1 MSQHSSL
8 EQRWEPFYS
17 HSPSHPIPSHLPL
30 PHLLLAVTYCHVAM
44 SDRTKHTHN
53 TYIHPSPPISS
64 HLLPHSQSPSNRSHT
79 LTRSTPGPGWNACT
93 CYAHPPGPNQ
103 SPQTTSLHTLLL
115 STKPTL
121 ADPPPSSHTNY
132 QSRRVFS
139 RERGP

>member
-64 HLLPHSQSPSNRSHT
+64 HLLPSPPPLAVTLQSQSHPNPIHPGSRLERMHV
-79 LTRSTPGPGWNACT
+79 LRPPTRSQPVTPN
-93 CYAHPPGPNQ
+93 HLPPHSTAFHKANIGRPTAILTHEL
-103 SPQTTSLHTLLL
+103 SKPQGI
-115 STKPTL
+115 
-121 ADPPPSSHTNY
+121 
-132 QSRRVFS
+132 Q
-139 RERGP
+139 